1 MKNINDVINLILD
14 NGLIAI
20 EHENNSDTTN
30 ATMHISIIGGKR
42 RVEYYPTTGMVYSNA
57 VKGLY
62 PKVKMLKAGIKAAIK
77 LAKKAIY

>member
-30 ATMHISIIGGKR
+30 ATIHISIIGGKR

-57 VKGLY
+57 VKELY
-62 PKVKMLKAGIKAAIK
+62 PKVKMPKAGIKAAIR

>member
-42 RVEYYPTTGMVYSNA
+42 RVEYYPTTGMVY
-57 VKGLY
+57 
-62 PKVKMLKAGIKAAIK
+62 
-77 LAKKAIY
+77 

>member
-30 ATMHISIIGGKR
+30 ETMHISIIGGKR

-62 PKVKMLKAGIKAAIK
+62 PKVKMPKAGIKAAIR
-77 LAKKAIY
+77 LAKKAIH